1 MLKFPYGISDFAK
14 LIAEGYWYVDR
25 TDQLPLIESTGEQLL
40 FLRPRR
46 FGKSLILS
54 MLENYYDLAKAD
66 QFEKLFG
73 HLKIGAHPTLKHNQY
88 FVMKWDFSAVKIQ
101 GDTKALDTALHQHLN
116 SQIRDFVFKYGDSL
130 PIEVPI
136 EATNALVSLQSAL
149 TAVQRTPYKLYL
161 LIDEYDNFANQVL
174 MGQGLSSQQHYQE
187 LVSGEGVLK
196 TVFSAIKAASA
207 GRGLDKV
214 FITGVSPLVM
224 SDMTSGYNV
233 AENIYLN
240 PKFHDLC
247 GFTEAEILTVLQ
259 QIVQT
264 CQLPAAKVTE
274 ALDFMRTLYNGYGF
288 TRTPPQLVYNPT
300 LSLYFLKQFQETCGY
315 PAQPL
320 DDNLAMDADKLAYI
334 SRLAKGGQFLLDTLT
349 QATPVTVTQL
359 EARFNVEKLW
369 HPKADKRFLGSVL
382 YYFGILTLAGQT
394 DLGELRLTIP
404 NLVVRHLYVERLLE
418 LLLPQFDDQDEV
430 ATVARQF
437 YATGNLQPVCEFIE
451 TRFRVFDN
459 RDYKWSNELMVK
471 TAFLLLLFND
481 RWYLMDSE
489 TELHRRYADLSL
501 ILRPDARQYPLFD
514 HILEF
519 KYLGLKEDSK
529 HQLTGEQVKQM
540 TIEELRALPLVQR
553 QLVKARG
560 QLQNYA
566 QELQQRY
573 GPLRLHSH
581 AVVGIGFE
589 RFVWESWEGI
599 ASPALS
605 DAKG

>member
-14 LIAEGYWYVDR
+14 LIEEGYWYVDR
-25 TDQLPLIESTGEQLL
+25 TDHLRLIEDAGEQLL

-46 FGKSLILS
+46 FGKSLLLS
-54 MLENYYDLAKAD
+54 MLENYYDLAKSD
-66 QFEKLFG
+66 QFQQLFG
-73 HLKIGAHPTLKHNQY
+73 HLKIGANPTPKHNQY
-88 FVMKWDFSAVKIQ
+88 FVMKWDFSAVKVQGEIQ
-101 GDTKALDTALHQHLN
+101 SLEMALYEHLN
-116 SQIRDFVFKYGDSL
+116 DCISGVATKYRHFL
-130 PIEVPI
+130 PIPVALNPH
-136 EATNALVSLQSAL
+136 NALSSFHHLC
-149 TAVQRTPYKLYL
+149 TAVQQTPYKLYL
-161 LIDEYDNFANQVL
+161 LIDEYDNFANRVL
-174 MGQGLSSQQHYQE
+174 MSPNVQNQLRYQD
-187 LVSGEGVLK
+187 LVTGEGLLK
-196 TVFSAIKAASA
+196 TVFSAVKAASA

-214 FITGVSPLVM
+214 FLTGVSPLLL
-224 SDMTSGYNV
+224 SDVTSGYNV
-233 AENIYLN
+233 AENIYLD

-259 QIVQT
+259 QMAPT
-264 CQLPAAKVTE
+264 CQLSAAKVTE
-274 ALDFMRTLYNGYGF
+274 VLEFMRTLYNGYGF

-300 LSLYFLKQFQETCGY
+300 LSLYFLKHFQETCGY

-334 SRLAKGGQFLLDTLT
+334 SRLSRGGQLILDALT
-349 QATPVTVTQL
+349 QTTPVTVIQL
-359 EARFNVEKLW
+359 ESRFGVEKLW
-369 HPKADKRFLGSVL
+369 HPRADQRFLGSIL

-430 ATVARQF
+430 TTVARQF

-519 KYLGLKEDSK
+519 KYLALKEDGK
-529 HQLTGEQVKQM
+529 HPLTGEQLQTM
-540 TIEELRALPLVQR
+540 TVEELRALPLVQR
-553 QLVKARG
+553 KLADARV

-573 GPLRLHSH
+573 GQLRLHSH

-589 RFVWESWEGI
+589 RFVWESWEGV
-599 ASPALS
+599 
-605 DAKG
+605 

>member
-1 MLKFPYGISDFAK
+1 MKFPYGISDFAK
-14 LIAEGYWYVDR
+14 VIEEGYWYVDR

-46 FGKSLILS
+46 FGKSLLLS
-54 MLENYYDLAKAD
+54 MLENYYDLARAD
-66 QFEKLFG
+66 QFQPLFG
-73 HLKIGAHPTLKHNQY
+73 HLKIGANPTPKHNQY
-88 FVMKWDFSAVKIQ
+88 FVMKWDFSRVESSQNLQLLRQAI
-101 GDTKALDTALHQHLN
+101 HRHLN
-116 SQIRDFVFKYGDSL
+116 DRIQSFAIQYETWLPQPIQIYPDYALSSFESL
-130 PIEVPI
+130 
-136 EATNALVSLQSAL
+136 L
-149 TAVQRTPYKLYL
+149 TAVQQTPYKLYL

-174 MGQGLSSQQHYQE
+174 MGSGLSNQQHYQE

-196 TVFSAIKAASA
+196 TVFSAVKAASA

-233 AENIYLN
+233 AKNIYLE
-240 PKFHDLC
+240 PEFHNLC
-247 GFTEAEILTVLQ
+247 GFTEAEIVTVLQ

-264 CQLPAAKVTE
+264 CQLPNEKVTE

-288 TRTPPQLVYNPT
+288 TRQPPQLVYNPT
-300 LSLYFLKQFQETCGY
+300 MSLYFFEQFQKTCSY
-315 PAQPL
+315 PPQPL

-349 QATPVTVTQL
+349 HSTPVTVTQL

-369 HPKADKRFLGSVL
+369 HPKPDPRFLGSVL
-382 YYFGILTLAGQT
+382 YYFGILTLAGT
-394 DLGELRLTIP
+394 NDLGKLVLKIP
-404 NLVVRHLYVERLLE
+404 NLVVRHLYVERLQE
-418 LLLPQFDDQDEV
+418 LLLPTFEDYPEV
-430 ATVARQF
+430 EQVAERF
-437 YATGNLQPVCEFIE
+437 YATGQLQPVCEFIE

-459 RDYKWSNELMVK
+459 RDYQWSNELMVK

-489 TELHRRYADLSL
+489 TELNRRYADLSL

-519 KYLGLKEDSK
+519 KYLALKEDSK
-529 HQLTGEQVKQM
+529 HPLTGEQLKTLSV
-540 TIEELRALPLVQR
+540 EELRALPLVQ
-553 QLVKARG
+553 QKLAQARE
-560 QLQNYA
+560 QLQVYG
-566 QELQQRY
+566 QELQARY

-599 ASPALS
+599 
-605 DAKG
+605 

>member
-1 MLKFPYGISDFAK
+1 
-14 LIAEGYWYVDR
+14 
-25 TDQLPLIESTGEQLL
+25 
-40 FLRPRR
+40 
-46 FGKSLILS
+46 
-54 MLENYYDLAKAD
+54 
-66 QFEKLFG
+66 
-73 HLKIGAHPTLKHNQY
+73 
-88 FVMKWDFSAVKIQ
+88 MKWDFSRVESSQNLQLLRQAI
-101 GDTKALDTALHQHLN
+101 HRHLN
-116 SQIRDFVFKYGDSL
+116 DRIQSFAIQYQTWLPQPIQIYPDYALSSFESL
-130 PIEVPI
+130 
-136 EATNALVSLQSAL
+136 L
-149 TAVQRTPYKLYL
+149 TAVQQTPYKLYL

-174 MGQGLSSQQHYQE
+174 MGSGLSNQQHYQE

-196 TVFSAIKAASA
+196 TVFSAVKAASA

-233 AENIYLN
+233 AKNIYLE
-240 PKFHDLC
+240 PEFHNLC
-247 GFTEAEILTVLQ
+247 GFTEAEIVTVLQ

-264 CQLPAAKVTE
+264 CQLPNEKVTE

-288 TRTPPQLVYNPT
+288 TRQPPQLVYNPT
-300 LSLYFLKQFQETCGY
+300 MSLYFFEQFQKTCSY
-315 PAQPL
+315 PPQPL

-349 QATPVTVTQL
+349 HSTPVTVTQL

-369 HPKADKRFLGSVL
+369 HPKPDPRFLGSVL
-382 YYFGILTLAGQT
+382 YYFGILTLAGT
-394 DLGELRLTIP
+394 NDLGKLVLKIP
-404 NLVVRHLYVERLLE
+404 NLVVRHLYVERLQE
-418 LLLPQFDDQDEV
+418 LLLPTFEDYPEV
-430 ATVARQF
+430 EQVAERF
-437 YATGNLQPVCEFIE
+437 YATGQLQPVCEFIE

-459 RDYKWSNELMVK
+459 RDYQWSNELMVK

-489 TELHRRYADLSL
+489 TELNRRYADLSL

-519 KYLGLKEDSK
+519 KYLALKEDSK
-529 HQLTGEQVKQM
+529 HPLTGEQLKTLSV
-540 TIEELRALPLVQR
+540 EELRALPLVQ
-553 QLVKARG
+553 QKLAQARE
-560 QLQNYA
+560 QLQVYG
-566 QELQQRY
+566 QELQARY

-599 ASPALS
+599 
-605 DAKG
+605 